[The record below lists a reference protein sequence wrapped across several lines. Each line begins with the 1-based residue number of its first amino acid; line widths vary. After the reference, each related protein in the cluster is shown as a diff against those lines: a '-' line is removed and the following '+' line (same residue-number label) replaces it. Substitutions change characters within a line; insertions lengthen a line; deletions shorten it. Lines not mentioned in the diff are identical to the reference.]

1 MREALRDGIDV
12 RRVVRIGLAGL
23 AVLVLA
29 VTAAMLLASRWD
41 ENRHPG
47 SAGSPRGWIAGPMLE
62 TRPQASMAQYLEGK
76 RTLTDSYA
84 WIDRGAGIARI
95 PVEEAMRAVAEGAR
109 P

>member
-1 MREALRDGIDV
+1 MRDGIDV
-12 RRVVRIGLAGL
+12 RRVWRIGLAGF

-29 VTAAMLLASRWD
+29 VTAAVLLTSRWD

-47 SAGSPRGWIAGPMLE
+47 GAESPRAWIAGPMLE
-62 TRPQASMAQYLEGK
+62 TRPQANMAQYLAGK
-76 RTLTDSYA
+76 QALTASYA
-84 WIDRGAGIARI
+84 WVDRRAGIARI